1 MAQTRRAASGVPDG
15 LVRRL
20 LPPPALCGFLV
31 LLLLVFAASYAVG
44 RGVGP
49 VAPGMHGPGITQDG
63 HEGGGTDSE
72 DGDMGGMNHGGG
84 H

>member
-1 MAQTRRAASGVPDG
+1 MARTGRFTSGEPAGLLRRV
-15 LVRRL
+15 

-31 LLLLVFAASYAVG
+31 LLVLVFAASYAVG
-44 RGVGP
+44 RSVGP

-63 HEGGGTDSE
+63 REGGDEGAE
-72 DGDMGGMNHGGG
+72 DDDMGGMNHGSG

>member
-1 MAQTRRAASGVPDG
+1 MAQTRQSASGAPAAPVHR
-15 LVRRL
+15 V

-31 LLLLVFAASYAVG
+31 LLLLAFAASYAVG

-49 VAPGMHGPGITQDG
+49 VAPGLHGPGITRDG
-63 HEGGGTDSE
+63 HEGGGTAPE
-72 DGDMGGMNHGGG
+72 DGDTGGMNHGGG

>member
-1 MAQTRRAASGVPDG
+1 MAQTRQSASRAPAG
-15 LVRRL
+15 LVHRI

-31 LLLLVFAASYAVG
+31 LLILAFAASYAVG

-49 VAPGMHGPGITQDG
+49 VAPGMHGPGITRDG
-63 HEGGGTDSE
+63 HEGGSTDME
-72 DGDMGGMNHGGG
+72 DDDMGGMNHGGG

>member
-1 MAQTRRAASGVPDG
+1 MAQTRHPASSARAG
-15 LVRRL
+15 LVHRV

-31 LLLLVFAASYAVG
+31 LLVLVFAAAYAVG

-49 VAPGMHGPGITQDG
+49 VAPGMHGPGIIQDG
-63 HEGGGTDSE
+63 HEGGGTDM
-72 DGDMGGMNHGGG
+72 DDDMGGMNHGSG